1 MNVAKSILAL
11 SLYLARKADMELAQ
25 VTEEDNNKRSK
36 EENEIG
42 NDTKTERRNRTEPET
57 GVPVPAT
64 SRRNIR
70 RKGVRSSAREC
81 TGAKPYNTYGLT

>member
-1 MNVAKSILAL
+1 MNAAKSILAL

-36 EENEIG
+36 ER
-42 NDTKTERRNRTEPET
+42 NDTKTERRNSTEPEE

-64 SRRNIR
+64 SSGNLR
-70 RKGVRSSAREC
+70 RKGVRSLARERK
-81 TGAKPYNTYGLT
+81 GSK